1 MCWVSLLL
9 RHFLQPLVHVCGK
22 KTSEMEVSLMEILS
36 FSGAVQEGVMGVHDE
51 ETKRFFKNSAVR
63 CKLAPRYADAKLS
76 WFRQQVSS

>member
-1 MCWVSLLL
+1 MHWVSLLL
-9 RHFLQPLVHVCGK
+9 RHFLQPLVHASGK
-22 KTSEMEVSLMEILS
+22 KTSELEISLILS
-36 FSGAVQEGVMGVHDE
+36 FSGDVQEGVMGVHDE